1 MKKRIVVTILVLV
14 LVVGAVTGIVFGVQA
29 YQKSQLIASVEY
41 VGSLNWGYS
50 DYGMQSEGIVTND
63 ASQNVYLESG
73 QAVKEIYVTEGQEVK
88 TGDPLLAYDITSQEL
103 SIEIKKL
110 EIQALQNRYTTA
122 SAELNKLKNTKP
134 IVPTVID
141 PGAAGDDSQNDDADW
156 ELPSQEKLGQA
167 YQYISD
173 TAIPYNGNDADG
185 TQNAPYRYLCTKD
198 SFVLGSVLNALA
210 ENGECAVFEIREGG
224 VPDGVLMASWTL
236 NGELLTPDY
245 EEDSRWSILT
255 HMEQTIA
262 EDIGSENA
270 EDFTAPEES
279 EEGYTAEELAKA
291 IQQQEQELKR
301 LDLDRRKAELTLKEL
316 EAQLAD
322 GTVYAKVDGTV
333 KTVGDPE
340 NPPMDGSPFLEVSGS
355 EGLYVKGAISE
366 LQLDDIAVGQEVMA
380 NSWETGEMYFGEIAS
395 IDNYPS
401 DNLFYYGESN
411 PNSSLYGYTAYIDDP
426 SGLMVGEYLE
436 LTIEGT
442 DTDSNSGAIYIEQCY
457 VRNEDGRSYVYKDV
471 NGRLQKQYVTTGKM
485 LWGSA
490 IEITSGLTEDD
501 YIAFPY
507 GKTAQEGVKTSLA
520 Q

>member
-1 MKKRIVVTILVLV
+1 MKKRIVVTVLVLV
-14 LVVGAVTGIVFGVQA
+14 LVVSAVIGAVLGVQA

-73 QAVKEIYVTEGQEVK
+73 QVVKEIYVTEGQEVK
-88 TGDPLLAYDITSQEL
+88 TGDPLMEYDITSQEL
-103 SIEIKKL
+103 SVEIKKL
-110 EIQALQNRYTTA
+110 EIQTLQNQYTTA
-122 SAELNKLKNTKP
+122 SAELKKLRNTKP

-141 PGAAGDDSQNDDADW
+141 PGTAGDDLQNDDADW
-156 ELPSQEKLGQA
+156 ELPSPEKIGQA

-198 SFVLGSVLNALA
+198 AFVLGSVLNALA
-210 ENGECAVFEIREGG
+210 ENGECSVFEIREGG
-224 VPDGVLMASWTL
+224 VPNGALMASWTL
-236 NGELLTPDY
+236 NGELLMPDY
-245 EEDSRWSILT
+245 DEDSRWSILT
-255 HMEQTIA
+255 HTVRTI
-262 EDIGSENA
+262 EDTESENE
-270 EDFTAPEES
+270 EDFTMPEEI

-301 LDLDRRKAELTLKEL
+301 LDLDRRKAELALQEL

-366 LQLDDIAVGQEVMA
+366 LQLDDIAVGQAVMA
-380 NSWETGEMYFGEIAS
+380 DSWETGEMYFGEIAS

-401 DNLFYYGESN
+401 EDLYYYGEQN

-436 LTIEGT
+436 LTIEST
-442 DTDSNSGAIYIEQCY
+442 DADNDNGAIYIEQCY
-457 VRNEDGRSYVYKDV
+457 VRNEEGRSYVYKDV

-490 IEITSGLTEDD
+490 IEITSGLTEED